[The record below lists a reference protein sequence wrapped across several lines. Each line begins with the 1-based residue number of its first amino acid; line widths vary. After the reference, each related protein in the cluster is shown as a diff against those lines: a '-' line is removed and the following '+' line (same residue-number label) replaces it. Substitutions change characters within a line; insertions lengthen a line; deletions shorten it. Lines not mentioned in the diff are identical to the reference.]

1 MGKILRRIIAF
12 PFVFGIILIAAIVLI
27 LKGTW
32 QYCKNGGEFIAYDGD
47 DGKMILDIYS
57 ELKKQRK
64 EEQNRQLF
72 YANNVEFTDPA
83 YAKLIEE
90 LKNKQKEQD

>member
-1 MGKILRRIIAF
+1 M
-12 PFVFGIILIAAIVLI
+12 LI

-64 EEQNRQLF
+64 EHLTLDEMRQLPPMTE
-72 YANNVEFTDPA
+72 A
-83 YAKLIEE
+83 EE
-90 LKNKQKEQD
+90 QELENLFKQHAQKQQD